1 MVFGHTRGQ
10 LGTKGDS
17 TGLIRGEC
25 QFAIKGGQ
33 RCVQVEC
40 QLQVGCIVSG
50 ELVFPSQLQYGFLV
64 AQSGSL
70 VGFDRKLSE
79 TFQKIVGF
87 CAGNYLTALRDE

>member
-1 MVFGHTRGQ
+1 MGLMRGQ
-10 LGTKGDS
+10 LGTKDDAV
-17 TGLIRGEC
+17 GLIRGKG
-25 QFAIKGGQ
+25 QFVIKGGQ
-33 RCVQVEC
+33 RCFQAEC

-50 ELVFPSQLQYGFLV
+50 EFVFPSKLQYGFLV

-87 CAGNYLTALRDE
+87 CAGNHLTALRDE